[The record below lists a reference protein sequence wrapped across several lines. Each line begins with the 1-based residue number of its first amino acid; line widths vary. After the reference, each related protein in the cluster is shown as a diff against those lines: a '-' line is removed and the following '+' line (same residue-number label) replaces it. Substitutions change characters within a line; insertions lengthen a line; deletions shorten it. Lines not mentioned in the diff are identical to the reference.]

1 VSVSVLVIANRSGGA
16 RGGDEGERESGMR
29 ALRTARE
36 REREPCFSMPIHAER
51 TLHRCW
57 MPEYNTRRRYEA
69 GGD

>member
-36 REREPCFSMPIHAER
+36 REREREGRVGER
-51 TLHRCW
+51 K
-57 MPEYNTRRRYEA
+57 TRRAVWLWESA
-69 GGD
+69 IE

>member
-36 REREPCFSMPIHAER
+36 REREGRVGER
-51 TLHRCW
+51 K
-57 MPEYNTRRRYEA
+57 TRRAVWLWESA
-69 GGD
+69 IE